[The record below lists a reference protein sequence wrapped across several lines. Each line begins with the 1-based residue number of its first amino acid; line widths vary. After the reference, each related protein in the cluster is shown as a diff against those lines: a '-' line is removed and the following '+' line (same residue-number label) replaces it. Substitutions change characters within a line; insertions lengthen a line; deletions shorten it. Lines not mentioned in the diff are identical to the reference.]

1 MRQSLLK
8 DWFKSKH
15 WVQSDH
21 VLLIDKWFEV
31 SELGKTVEHLCKL
44 VAVDAIVL
52 QKESIYEFTVKDF
65 ARRGQALDVSLTKEI
80 VLQANGLLPD
90 LVEDGKG

>member
-1 MRQSLLK
+1 M
-8 DWFKSKH
+8 
-15 WVQSDH
+15 
-21 VLLIDKWFEV
+21 
-31 SELGKTVEHLCKL
+31 

-52 QKESIYEFTVKDF
+52 QKESIYEFTVEDF